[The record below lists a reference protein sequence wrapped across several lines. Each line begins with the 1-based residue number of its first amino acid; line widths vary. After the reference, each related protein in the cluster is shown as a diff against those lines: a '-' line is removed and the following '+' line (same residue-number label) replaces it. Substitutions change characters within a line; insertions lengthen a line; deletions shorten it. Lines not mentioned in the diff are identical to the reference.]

1 MATKQK
7 KITKDFIIST
17 YMNYALEHNEK
28 PKSVYHLTKWN
39 NVEEADFYNYFG
51 TLESIEKEI
60 FKAFLINTIELLNKN
75 EAYESYDFKTKLL
88 SFYYTFFEILSA
100 NRSFVVLSLNS
111 DKNQLKNVMQLSSLR
126 IEFKNYINE
135 IITDDFK
142 IKFEKVQEIQGK
154 VQQESAWIQL
164 LVTLKFW
171 LDDDSASFEKT
182 DIFIEKSINTLFD
195 LMNTKPLESLLDFG
209 KFIFKEKLQ
218 KS

>member
-7 KITKDFIIST
+7 KITKDLIISM

-39 NVEEADFYNYFG
+39 KIEEADFYNYFG
-51 TLESIEKEI
+51 TIESIEKEI

-111 DKNQLKNVMQLSSLR
+111 DKNLLKNLIQLSSLR
-126 IEFKNYINE
+126 IEYKKYITE

-142 IKFEKVQEIQGK
+142 IKFDKVQGIQDK
-154 VQQESAWIQL
+154 LQQESAWIQL

-182 DIFIEKSINTLFD
+182 DVFIEKSINTLFD